1 MSNKAKIGII
11 VACICLALIGWL
23 TSLFSLLPGHMS
35 DYLAITAGLIGAGF
49 IAVSAIRSL
58 LRKVFGID
66 ALATVAVIVSLL
78 VQEYLAAA
86 MVAIMLGGGEILE
99 DYASGSASAAI
110 EKLIQAS
117 PKTATVLR
125 KGKECIVKVEEVL
138 KGETVLVK
146 PGGKIPVDGK
156 VLKGQATIDQ
166 SSVTGESVPVERSL
180 GERVFSGTIV
190 TVGAIEIEATATA
203 AESTYE
209 RIIKM
214 VKEAEEHKAPI
225 ERTADKYAKYFTP
238 VILAIGVSVYV
249 ITRDPVRLAAVF
261 VIACPCALVLATPT
275 AIAAGIGNLAMNG
288 VLVRNGESLEKM
300 GKVDTIVFDKTGTLT
315 RGRLKVVA
323 MKAFSGS
330 EEDLMALAASV
341 ERMSEH
347 PAARA
352 ILEKA
357 VEMRLELME
366 TKDFSSMPGGGVRAS
381 VQDASIVLGN
391 ERMMSKHSIDLDR
404 SAMEMR
410 TEFKDKGSLIY
421 VSKDGMVIGG
431 IVLADTIKAG
441 APEHLH
447 EIKQSGITRTVMLTG
462 DSAAIAK
469 AVGEETGVDE
479 VKADLLPEGKVEAIE
494 EIKKEGGT
502 VAMVGDGINDA
513 PALITSDV
521 GIAMGIGGTD
531 IAIDTAGIVLSTDD
545 LDRIPRLI
553 RVSRA
558 TMMIVKTNIAIA
570 MAVNLLGI
578 GLSVFG
584 LVSPLIASV
593 IHESNALIGLFNS
606 LRLLG
611 VK

>member
-1 MSNKAKIGII
+1 
-11 VACICLALIGWL
+11 
-23 TSLFSLLPGHMS
+23 
-35 DYLAITAGLIGAGF
+35 
-49 IAVSAIRSL
+49 
-58 LRKVFGID
+58 
-66 ALATVAVIVSLL
+66 
-78 VQEYLAAA
+78 
-86 MVAIMLGGGEILE
+86 
-99 DYASGSASAAI
+99 
-110 EKLIQAS
+110 
-117 PKTATVLR
+117 
-125 KGKECIVKVEEVL
+125 
-138 KGETVLVK
+138 
-146 PGGKIPVDGK
+146 
-156 VLKGQATIDQ
+156 
-166 SSVTGESVPVERSL
+166 
-180 GERVFSGTIV
+180 
-190 TVGAIEIEATATA
+190 
-203 AESTYE
+203 
-209 RIIKM
+209 
-214 VKEAEEHKAPI
+214 
-225 ERTADKYAKYFTP
+225 
-238 VILAIGVSVYV
+238 
-249 ITRDPVRLAAVF
+249 
-261 VIACPCALVLATPT
+261 
-275 AIAAGIGNLAMNG
+275 
-288 VLVRNGESLEKM
+288 
-300 GKVDTIVFDKTGTLT
+300 
-315 RGRLKVVA
+315 
-323 MKAFSGS
+323 
-330 EEDLMALAASV
+330 MALAASA

-381 VQDASIVLGN
+381 VQNASIVLGN
-391 ERMMSKHSIDLDR
+391 ERMLSKHSIDLDR

-421 VSKDGMVIGG
+421 ISKDGKVIGG
-431 IVLADTIKAG
+431 IVLADTIKEG

-479 VKADLLPEGKVEAIE
+479 VKADLLPEGKVAAIE
-494 EIKKEGGT
+494 EIKKGGGT

-513 PALITSDV
+513 PALIKSDV